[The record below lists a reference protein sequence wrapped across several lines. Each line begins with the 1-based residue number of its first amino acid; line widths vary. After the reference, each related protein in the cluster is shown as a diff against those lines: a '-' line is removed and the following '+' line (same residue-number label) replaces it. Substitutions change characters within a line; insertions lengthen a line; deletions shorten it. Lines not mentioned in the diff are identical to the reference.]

1 MKIAFVH
8 QKLSKFSSY
17 QKYSHFLD
25 WLYNHLNKDNN
36 GVGAGVNL
44 QAGNGFGVNANVGYN
59 HQYISQGTSSFTDSS
74 GTTWYETPSNYKKTE
89 SVSWQTSSDADN
101 RKRK

>member
-1 MKIAFVH
+1 MKIAFV
-8 QKLSKFSSY
+8 Y
-17 QKYSHFLD
+17 QKTFKVFKLLKILSFVD

-89 SVSWQTSSDADN
+89 SVSWQTSSDADK